1 MPSVRR
7 WGVPGPVIAVLVVA
21 AVVAWARPSTAE
33 TVGVAGMLLGYLT
46 AGVLIVRRSRG
57 LERRERIAWRFMAAT
72 TFVVS
77 AGVISVSVLTQL
89 GYEIQAFGPTDIFF
103 LAGYAL
109 LIVALNRLARA
120 DVQGRDWLLTILDA
134 LVGAIAL
141 SALVWTAFYHQLVAS
156 LQAAGAWER
165 VIASVYPV
173 LDVALVIGLM
183 ILVIRRSHFH
193 MDPRLLFLAI
203 GLTMQVG
210 ADLIFLYRG
219 AGRSFVDAEP
229 SYGLLLLALAGYL
242 AAAAVVDKT
251 PRRREFPE
259 RDTPLLALIWP
270 YLLVVGLLA
279 THVVR
284 YHSVNTST
292 DGVLLLDALI
302 IIGAVIFLRQMLMIH
317 RNRIRVENQR
327 SELVAS
333 VSHELR
339 TPLTAMV
346 GYLSLLDESGD
357 DFPAEARGEM
367 LSEANRQAKHMARL
381 VSDLVLL
388 ARGDHRQ
395 MALEIG
401 ETRVSTLITA
411 ALRSVKPGR
420 TRVEETFEG
429 DGVVRIDSDRLR
441 QAMVNLVSNAV
452 RYGGDRAVV
461 TGRIRGLDLALEIH
475 DNGKGVPTRYETAI
489 WERFE
494 RGAQRLNAVT
504 PGLGIGLS
512 IVRAIAES
520 HGGRAEYRRSER
532 LGGAC
537 FSLIIP
543 GCVVATVETVEREG
557 SEPNPARAQALR
569 S

>member
-1 MPSVRR
+1 M
-7 WGVPGPVIAVLVVA
+7 LV
-21 AVVAWARPSTAE
+21 
-33 TVGVAGMLLGYLT
+33 GYLT
-46 AGVLIVRRSRG
+46 AGVLIIRRSSG

-77 AGVISVSVLTQL
+77 AGVLVVTILTAS
-89 GYEIQAFGPTDIFF
+89 GYPTPAFGPTDIFF
-103 LAGYAL
+103 LAGYGL
-109 LIVALNRLARA
+109 LIVALNRLARS

-141 SALVWTAFYHQLVAS
+141 SALVWTAFYHQLVQS
-156 LQAAGAWER
+156 LEEADAWER
-165 VIASVYPV
+165 VIASAYPV

-193 MDPRLLFLAI
+193 MDPRLVFLAV
-203 GLTMQVG
+203 GLTIQVG
-210 ADLIFLYRG
+210 ADLIFLYNG

-229 SYGLLLLALAGYL
+229 SYGLLLLASAGYL
-242 AAAAVVDKT
+242 AAAAVVDRT

-259 RDTPLLALIWP
+259 RDAPLLALIWP
-270 YLLVVGLLA
+270 YLLVGALLA

-317 RNRIRVENQR
+317 RNRTTIENQR

-357 DFPAEARGEM
+357 EFPVEARREM
-367 LSEANRQAKHMARL
+367 LSEANRQAGHMARL
-381 VSDLVLL
+381 VSDLLLL
-388 ARGDHRQ
+388 ARGDHRLV
-395 MALEIG
+395 ALEIG
-401 ETRVSTLITA
+401 ETRVSAVITA
-411 ALRSVKPGR
+411 ALRPIKPGP
-420 TRVEETFEG
+420 THIEESFEG
-429 DGVVRIDSDRLR
+429 DAVVRVDSDRLR
-441 QAMVNLVSNAV
+441 QALDNLISNAL
-452 RYGGDRAVV
+452 RYGGDRAVI
-461 TGRIRGLDLALEIH
+461 TGRVKGPDLVIEIH

-504 PGLGIGLS
+504 PGLGIGLA

-532 LGGAC
+532 LGGSC
-537 FSLIIP
+537 FSLIVP
-543 GCVVATVETVEREG
+543 GCVVATVAAQE
-557 SEPNPARAQALR
+557 SEPSEPGASRAQALR

>member
-1 MPSVRR
+1 M
-7 WGVPGPVIAVLVVA
+7 LV
-21 AVVAWARPSTAE
+21 
-33 TVGVAGMLLGYLT
+33 GYLT
-46 AGVLIVRRSRG
+46 TGVLIVRRSRG
-57 LERRERIAWRFMAAT
+57 LDRRERIAWRFMAAT

-77 AGVISVSVLTQL
+77 AGVLLVSVLTQL
-89 GYEIQAFGPTDIFF
+89 GYEVPAFGPTDVFF
-103 LAGYAL
+103 LAGYGL
-109 LIVALNRLARA
+109 LIVALNRLARS

-141 SALVWTAFYHQLVAS
+141 SALVWTAFYHQLVQS
-156 LQAAGAWER
+156 LEEADAWER

-193 MDPRLLFLAI
+193 MDPRLVFLAA
-203 GLTMQVG
+203 GLTIQVG
-210 ADLIFLYRG
+210 ADLIYLYNG
-219 AGRSFVDAEP
+219 AGRTFVDAEP
-229 SYGLLLLALAGYL
+229 SYGLLLLASAGYL
-242 AAAAVVDKT
+242 AASAVVDRT

-259 RDTPLLALIWP
+259 RDAPLLALIWP
-270 YLLVVGLLA
+270 YLLVGGLLA

-357 DFPAEARGEM
+357 DFPVEARREM
-367 LSEANRQAKHMARL
+367 LAEANRQARHMARL

-401 ETRVSTLITA
+401 ETRVSELITA
-411 ALRSVKPGR
+411 ALRPIKPGP
-420 TRVEETFEG
+420 TRIEESFEG
-429 DGVVRIDSDRLR
+429 DAVVRVDSDRLR
-441 QAMVNLVSNAV
+441 QALDNLMSNAL
-452 RYGGDRAVV
+452 RYGGDRALI
-461 TGRIRGLDLALEIH
+461 TGKVRGPDLVIEIH

-504 PGLGIGLS
+504 PGLGIGLA

-532 LGGAC
+532 LGGSC
-537 FSLIIP
+537 FALIIP
-543 GCVVATVETVEREG
+543 GCVVATIATEEREP
-557 SEPNPARAQALR
+557 SEPGTSRARALR

>member
-1 MPSVRR
+1 
-7 WGVPGPVIAVLVVA
+7 
-21 AVVAWARPSTAE
+21 
-33 TVGVAGMLLGYLT
+33 
-46 AGVLIVRRSRG
+46 
-57 LERRERIAWRFMAAT
+57 
-72 TFVVS
+72 
-77 AGVISVSVLTQL
+77 
-89 GYEIQAFGPTDIFF
+89 
-103 LAGYAL
+103 
-109 LIVALNRLARA
+109 
-120 DVQGRDWLLTILDA
+120 
-134 LVGAIAL
+134 
-141 SALVWTAFYHQLVAS
+141 
-156 LQAAGAWER
+156 
-165 VIASVYPV
+165 
-173 LDVALVIGLM
+173 
-183 ILVIRRSHFH
+183 
-193 MDPRLLFLAI
+193 
-203 GLTMQVG
+203 
-210 ADLIFLYRG
+210 
-219 AGRSFVDAEP
+219 
-229 SYGLLLLALAGYL
+229 
-242 AAAAVVDKT
+242 
-251 PRRREFPE
+251 
-259 RDTPLLALIWP
+259 
-270 YLLVVGLLA
+270 VVGLLA